1 MYVNPSVRN
10 HVYIYSEFVKI
21 TDGNGTG
28 LLYHPG
34 CVTYSVEVLAH
45 VTFGLSNNI
54 FIQAYAERPATTIM
68 IKFAILKKGLEP
80 GMIVKNS
87 LSAVIRLLLERLSL
101 TFTANGKRQT
111 FAVCL
116 QLSVQ

>member
-54 FIQAYAERPATTIM
+54 SIQAYAERPATTIM
-68 IKFAILKKGLEP
+68 IKFAILKKGLES
-80 GMIVKNS
+80 GMINNK
-87 LSAVIRLLLERLSL
+87 LS
-101 TFTANGKRQT
+101 KCCHT
-111 FAVCL
+111 FATTACVY
-116 QLSVQ
+116 LSICYIYDCH